1 MRRALPFFLFILL
14 CRGQVPAV
22 PETRVKL
29 PDKLQLVLD
38 STRPLE
44 YPRGNRLP
52 LYLWP
57 AMDPG
62 DLDPKT
68 ARYLVRE
75 LDHRGIGL
83 VCSWSPQ
90 DGGQSLRRGIA
101 LARVQKRLGVPV
113 NVNATALLYSL
124 FNGDP
129 RTAHVDDQGRPFFDA
144 SFGSDRPMGC
154 PFTLDLRADEIRER
168 VDGFA
173 RAYERAG
180 ISPDFVWAD
189 WEIDGPIEFN
199 RAHEASLRC
208 RRCRGR
214 IPEIGNFLAFQKA
227 MRDLRSDLQR
237 TMFSEPLRARFP
249 RVRVGNY
256 AVHPHDG
263 YRYWYDYFEEYVDGQ
278 PYIADRRAKYRL
290 WSNDFPATGYT
301 FAMPVV
307 YPWAR
312 LFGWYDFAET
322 DYRWFYNMLLEAS
335 GAGRSTPAEIPIVS
349 FVHWHPINPEK
360 YPAPGFRPFSAEK
373 YQELL
378 WHMLLRGTDTF
389 YLWCGEKEYGPEVK
403 LLHEVYAAAQQYGDF
418 LEKGT
423 PITFAVPGE
432 PGPVISGLRLGDR
445 VLIRRTDFGRQM
457 EPVEVKIGAHKVTV
471 SPDPGRCQIER
482 LDG

>member
-1 MRRALPFFLFILL
+1 MRRTLPFFLLILL
-14 CRGQVPAV
+14 CRGLAPAG
-22 PETRVKL
+22 PEARIKL

-44 YPRGNRLP
+44 YPRGKRLP

-68 ARYLVRE
+68 ALYLVRE
-75 LDHRGIGL
+75 LNRRGIGL
-83 VCSWSPQ
+83 VCSWSWE
-90 DGGQSLRRGIA
+90 DRERSLRWGLA

-129 RTAHVDDQGRPFFDA
+129 RTAHVDDRGRPFFDA

-154 PFTLDLRADEIRER
+154 PFTLDPRQDEIRER

-208 RRCRGR
+208 QRCRAR

-227 MRDLRSDLQR
+227 IRDLRSDLQR

-301 FAMPVV
+301 FAMPVI

-335 GAGRSTPAEIPIVS
+335 GAGRSTPADIPIVS
-349 FVHWHPINPEK
+349 FVHWNPINPEK
-360 YPAPGFRPFSAEK
+360 YPAPGFQPFSAEK

-389 YLWCGEKEYGPEVK
+389 YLWCGEKEYGPETR
-403 LLHEVYAAAQQYGDF
+403 LLHQVYAAAQKYGDF

-423 PITFAVPGE
+423 PITFDVPGE
-432 PGPVISGLRLGDR
+432 PGPVISGLKLGNR
-445 VLIRRTDFGRQM
+445 VLIRRTDFGRRM
-457 EPVEVKIGAHKVTV
+457 EPVEVKIGAHKLMVV
-471 SPDPGRCQIER
+471 PDPGRCRIER

>member
-1 MRRALPFFLFILL
+1 MRRTLPFFLLILL
-14 CRGQVPAV
+14 CRGLTPAGS
-22 PETRVKL
+22 EARIKL

-44 YPRGNRLP
+44 YPRGKRLP

-68 ARYLVRE
+68 ALYLVRE
-75 LDHRGIGL
+75 LNRRGIGL
-83 VCSWSPQ
+83 VCSWSWE
-90 DGGQSLRRGIA
+90 DRERSLRRGLA

-113 NVNATALLYSL
+113 SVNATALLYSL

-129 RTAHVDDQGRPFFDA
+129 RTAHVDDRGRPFFDD

-154 PFTLDLRADEIRER
+154 PFTLDPRQDEIRER

-208 RRCRGR
+208 QRCRAR

-227 MRDLRSDLQR
+227 IRDLRSDLQR

-301 FAMPVV
+301 FAMPVI

-335 GAGRSTPAEIPIVS
+335 GAGRSTPADIPIVS
-349 FVHWHPINPEK
+349 FVHWNPINPEK
-360 YPAPGFRPFSAEK
+360 YPAPGFQPFSAEK

-389 YLWCGEKEYGPEVK
+389 YLWCGEKEYGPETR
-403 LLHEVYAAAQQYGDF
+403 LLHQVYAAAQKYGDF

-423 PITFAVPGE
+423 PITFDVPGE
-432 PGPVISGLRLGDR
+432 PGPVISGLKLGNR
-445 VLIRRTDFGRQM
+445 VLIRRTDFGCRM
-457 EPVEVKIGAHKVTV
+457 APVEVKIGAHKLTV
-471 SPDPGRCQIER
+471 LPDPGRCRIER